1 MKTRRAFIAL
11 ICAVARPLSA
21 GAQDGGKVPRIGVL
35 DFFPSAASGDFLEPF
50 RKGLA
55 ERGYIEG
62 RNIQVEYRSAEQSS
76 DRAAELAADYVRQE
90 VDIIIALATPAAHAA
105 KSATSTI
112 PILMNVSDP
121 IATGLVGSLARPG
134 ANLTGTTT
142 MGPELAAKRL
152 ELLRELRPGAARLA
166 FLGATNDPNT
176 PTFMQATQTAAAAMG
191 MTLQS
196 ILVSASEEFEAAF
209 SRMIELGADGVIV
222 QPLFVGQRTTLAE
235 LALRH
240 RIPLIADQPSF
251 ARAGGLAA
259 YGINRG
265 WPFRRLAHYVDAVLK
280 GAKPSDLPVEM
291 PTQYDLVINLKTAQR
306 LGITIPPS
314 ILLRA
319 DEVIE

>member
-11 ICAVARPLSA
+11 LCWVARPLNA
-21 GAQDGGKVPRIGVL
+21 AAQDPRKVPRIGVL
-35 DFFPSAASGDFLEPF
+35 DFFPSSSSADFLEPF
-50 RKGLA
+50 RNGLA
-55 ERGYIEG
+55 ERGYIDG

-105 KSATSTI
+105 KRATSTI

-121 IATGLVGSLARPG
+121 IATGLVASLARPG

-152 ELLRELRPGAARLA
+152 ELLRELRPGATRLA

-176 PTFMQATQTAAAAMG
+176 PTFMQATQMAANAIG
-191 MTLQS
+191 MTLQPV
-196 ILVSASEEFEAAF
+196 LVSASEEFEAAF
-209 SRMIELGADGVIV
+209 SRMIELRADGVIV

-251 ARAGGLAA
+251 AREGGLAA
-259 YGINRG
+259 YGINRS

-280 GAKPSDLPVEM
+280 GAKPSDLPIEL
-291 PTQYDLVINLKTAQR
+291 PTQYDLVINLKTAER
-306 LGITIPPS
+306 LGITIPPTS
-314 ILLRA
+314 SLAQTR
-319 DEVIE
+319 

>member
-1 MKTRRAFIAL
+1 VKTRRAFIAL
-11 ICAVARPLSA
+11 LFWVARPLSA
-21 GAQDGGKVPRIGVL
+21 ASKGPRKAPRIGIL
-35 DFFPSAASGDFLEPF
+35 DFFPSSASGDFLEPF
-50 RKGLA
+50 RNGLA
-55 ERGYIEG
+55 ERGYVDG
-62 RNIQVEYRSAEQSS
+62 RNIQIEYHSAEQSS

-121 IATGLVGSLARPG
+121 IATGLVESLARPG

-176 PTFMQATQTAAAAMG
+176 PTFMQATQMAANAIG
-191 MTLQS
+191 MTLEPV
-196 ILVSASEEFEAAF
+196 LVSASEEFEAAF
-209 SRMIELGADGVIV
+209 SRMVELRADGVIV

-251 ARAGGLAA
+251 ARAGGMAA
-259 YGINRG
+259 YGINRS
-265 WPFRRLAHYVDAVLK
+265 WSFRRLAHYVDAVLK
-280 GAKPSDLPVEM
+280 GAKPSDLPVEL
-291 PTQYDLVINLKTAQR
+291 PTKFELVINLRTAKA
-306 LGITIPPS
+306 LGLTIPAT
-314 ILLRA
+314 LLARA